1 MEDEEGGF
9 SRNAHEVEILKKMRN
24 VSSVFLP
31 KYYLFI
37 NKPNPLGN
45 AVAMDYIP
53 YDNLKS
59 YMRSHFPSLSL
70 FTKLYLLLSTVHA
83 VRLLRDNRIVHLD
96 LKPNN
101 IMLSSNLVVKLI
113 DFGESYHP

>member
-1 MEDEEGGF
+1 
-9 SRNAHEVEILKKMRN
+9 
-24 VSSVFLP
+24 
-31 KYYLFI
+31 
-37 NKPNPLGN
+37 
-45 AVAMDYIP
+45 MDYIP
-53 YDNLKS
+53 YDNLKH
-59 YMRSHFPSLSL
+59 YVRTHFPSLSL
-70 FTKLYLLLSTVHA
+70 YTKLYLLLSTVHA